1 MRLNNSQQQAVD
13 YIDGPTLVLAG
24 AGSGKTR
31 VITNKIVNLLNR
43 HHLLATKICALTF
56 TNKAAAEM
64 KQRVTA
70 EVGADVAKELTI
82 CTFHSLGLN
91 ILRHEHQK
99 LNLGANFT
107 LFDQYD
113 GFKILR
119 DITREHFPQL
129 TLDVS
134 EKNVVLDIAS
144 QISIW
149 KSQLLSPQDLSNTSP
164 FVQIYELYQ
173 KYLRACNAV
182 DFEDLI
188 FLTSRLLKNDPDVRD
203 RWSHMFRYILVDEY
217 QDTNET
223 QYQLLKILTEVYKCF
238 TVVGDDDQSI
248 YSWRGARPENIK
260 TLAEDFRNLKVIML
274 EQNYRST
281 PNILNCANE
290 LISHNPHIYNK
301 KLYNDQ
307 KFKGSKIKVIELP
320 DETSESER
328 VAAEIL
334 GNKFKTHRNW
344 SDYAVL
350 YRGNFQSRSLE
361 KAFREARIPCVITG
375 GSSFFEQIEIKDM
388 LAWFRVLCN
397 PNDDVALLR
406 IINVPRRGIGAET
419 IACLTEAG
427 KLTGRSIFQN
437 ALNENITKQLKK
449 PQKQAITEFM
459 RVFLRL
465 HSRIDVER
473 GLWIVDN
480 ILEETGYEAYLHSGS
495 ESKAA
500 SDIRVKN
507 VKQLL
512 EWVRKLILG
521 KKDEDPLNFT
531 AAIDKLGLREMLDRQ
546 DNGQDQDAVQLMTLH
561 AAKGLEFP
569 FVVLVGFEE
578 GILPHHSSYELAHGI
593 EEERRL
599 AYVGVT
605 RAKEDLTI
613 TFCQKRKQKN
623 QSNSLEDG
631 EQHHGPSRFLDEM
644 PKELLQISRGGNWD
658 ITKED
663 KEENLDLVLSE
674 MLKLL

>member
-13 YIDGPTLVLAG
+13 YVDGPTLVLAG

-43 HHLLATKICALTF
+43 HNLLPSKICALTF

-64 KQRVTA
+64 KQRVTT
-70 EVGADVAKELTI
+70 EVGTDVAKELTI

-91 ILRHEHQK
+91 ILRREHQK

-107 LFDQYD
+107 LFDQFD
-113 GFKILR
+113 GFKIIR

-129 TLDVS
+129 TIDVS
-134 EKNVVLDIAS
+134 EKSVIQDIAS

-149 KSQLLSPQDLSNTSP
+149 KSQLLSPQDLSQNSP
-164 FVQIYELYQ
+164 FVKIYDLYQ

-188 FLTSRLLKNDPDVRD
+188 FVTSCLLKNDPEVRN
-203 RWSHMFRYILVDEY
+203 RWNHMFRYILVDEY

-223 QYQLLKILTEVYKCF
+223 QYQLLKILTEIYKCF

-260 TLAEDFRNLKVIML
+260 TLTDDFPNLKVIML

-281 PNILNCANE
+281 PNILACANS
-290 LISHNPHIYNK
+290 LIGHNPHLYNK
-301 KLYNDQ
+301 KLYNLQ
-307 KFKGSKIKVIELP
+307 KFKGSIIRIIELP
-320 DETSESER
+320 DEASESER

-334 GNKFKTHRNW
+334 GNKFKTHRKW

-361 KAFREARIPCVITG
+361 KAFRESRIPCVITG
-375 GSSFFEQIEIKDM
+375 GSSFFEQMEIKDM

-397 PNDDVALLR
+397 PDDDVALLR

-437 ALNENITKQLKK
+437 TLNENVTKKLKQQ
-449 PQKQAITEFM
+449 QKQALTDFI
-459 RVFLRL
+459 RVFLKL
-465 HSRIDVER
+465 HSRIDNDR
-473 GLWIVDN
+473 GLWIIDN
-480 ILEETGYEAYLHSGS
+480 ILEETGYEAYLQTGS
-495 ESKAA
+495 ESKAVTE
-500 SDIRVKN
+500 IRIKN

-512 EWVRKLILG
+512 DWVRKLIIG
-521 KKDEDPLNFT
+521 KKDEDPLSFT

-569 FVVLVGFEE
+569 FVALVGFEE
-578 GILPHHSSYELAHGI
+578 GILPHHSSYELEHGI

-605 RAKEDLTI
+605 RAKEDLII
-613 TFCQKRKQKN
+613 TFCQKRKR
-623 QSNSLEDG
+623 QSQVDSIVEG

-644 PKELLQISRGGNWD
+644 PKELLQISKGGEWN
-658 ITKED
+658 ISNED
-663 KEENLDLVLSE
+663 KEENIDLVLSE